1 MPNTINND
9 TIFEMNNTADV
20 DEPAMNSVDNHLM
33 PPPAPLPVNNR
44 GDHQGSMPPPTHLP
58 MSLGSVEGGP
68 VISTAR
74 LEDTITVAIGSSYS
88 ASTRSC
94 VFPQAV
100 SIAGSTQPG
109 GVTMS
114 SSVVSSLT
122 DGPPS
127 VIQGQG
133 GGQKKTLVVGQR
145 FLPDKESGITNEF
158 AKDSFLKFANHFDK
172 SIPCT
177 GNPSED
183 QLGKYI
189 KVLLAIH
196 ANIRNL
202 LRDEILNFLQS
213 ESRKHDLMDENNKP
227 CKDVINIQF
236 LALKMKDKESTET
249 YLQRAL
255 IFLKIPQKHN
265 LEWVNQVKIRVKEQ
279 YAIRWPHSGE
289 INFVES
295 IARALFYDDWNQ
307 RMRRGMWNEANMVW
321 YDRLPAKITK
331 QKAYEN
337 TRVKVSRR
345 EFVIIGEHFM
355 KGHLVEKVYDDAV
368 VVKLT
373 KVSPVRLS
381 KEDYMR
387 KAERLWM
394 EKGVCELE

>member
-1 MPNTINND
+1 
-9 TIFEMNNTADV
+9 
-20 DEPAMNSVDNHLM
+20 
-33 PPPAPLPVNNR
+33 
-44 GDHQGSMPPPTHLP
+44 MPPPTHLP

-68 VISTAR
+68 VFSTAR
-74 LEDTITVAIGSSYS
+74 LEDTSTVAVGSSYS
-88 ASTRSC
+88 ALTRSC
-94 VFPQAV
+94 VVPQAV

-109 GVTMS
+109 RMTMS

-133 GGQKKTLVVGQR
+133 GGQKKILVVGQR

-158 AKDSFLKFANHFDK
+158 AKDNFLKFANHFDK
-172 SIPCT
+172 SIPCS

-183 QLGKYI
+183 DLGKYT

-196 ANIRNL
+196 SNICNM
-202 LRDEILNFLQS
+202 LRDEILKHLQS

-236 LALKMKDKESTET
+236 LALKMKDKESRET

-255 IFLKIPQKHN
+255 IFVKISEKHN
-265 LEWVNQVKIRVKEQ
+265 LECVVKEQ

-295 IARALFYDDWNQ
+295 IAKALFYDDWNQ

-321 YDRLPAKITK
+321 YDRLPAKSHQTESI
-331 QKAYEN
+331 
-337 TRVKVSRR
+337 
-345 EFVIIGEHFM
+345 
-355 KGHLVEKVYDDAV
+355 
-368 VVKLT
+368 
-373 KVSPVRLS
+373 
-381 KEDYMR
+381 
-387 KAERLWM
+387 
-394 EKGVCELE
+394 

>member
-9 TIFEMNNTADV
+9 TIFEINNTADV
-20 DEPAMNSVDNHLM
+20 DEPAMNSVIDHCM
-33 PPPAPLPVNNR
+33 PPPASLPMNNR
-44 GDHQGSMPPPTHLP
+44 GDYQGSMPSPAHLP
-58 MSLGSVEGGP
+58 MSLGSVGGGP
-68 VISTAR
+68 VFSTAR
-74 LEDTITVAIGSSYS
+74 LEDASTVACGSSYS
-88 ASTRSC
+88 ALTRSC
-94 VFPQAV
+94 VVPRAV

-109 GVTMS
+109 RVRMS

-122 DGPPS
+122 DGPSS

-133 GGQKKTLVVGQR
+133 GGQKKILVVGQR

-158 AKDSFLKFANHFDK
+158 AKDNFLKFANHFDK
-172 SIPCT
+172 SIPCS

-183 QLGKYI
+183 ELGKYI

-196 ANIRNL
+196 SNIRNM
-202 LRDEILNFLQS
+202 LRDEILKHLQS

-227 CKDVINIQF
+227 CKDVIDIQF
-236 LALKMKDKESTET
+236 LALKMKDKESREI

-289 INFVES
+289 INFVER
-295 IARALFYDDWNQ
+295 IAKALFYDDWNQ

-345 EFVIIGEHFM
+345 EFVITGEHFM
-355 KGHLVEKVYDDAV
+355 KGHLVEKVSDDAV

-373 KVSPVRLS
+373 KVSPVPLS

-387 KAERLWM
+387 KAESLWM